1 VENGQGGLLNLLLLK
16 IYQEKSKFI
25 CVWLS
30 WVILAVLFFPIAT
43 SASDSEH
50 VVISPVSVL
59 GEIPV
64 PEQQMLFNRF
74 REQINQHYSLV
85 SYQVLE
91 MIADQ
96 EESID
101 IENCKSSKCAQKIKN
116 FINRIRWQF
125 KTDDLFLFGL
135 VKIETETQLS
145 LKLSSLS
152 SPEVTQIIVTRT
164 CHDCGI
170 AALMGEVDKLVQMM
184 LQKIVELKFI
194 YPEEKVASPEDIFP
208 KVTDEK
214 PEEKIASP
222 GDISPKVTDE
232 KPEEK
237 IASPGDISPKAT
249 DEKLDLT
256 PEPPPP
262 DPYTL
267 ARDAYNQ
274 QIGKL
279 LVNVT
284 YSLQVFRSGM
294 FVKLEVTI
302 DQEGNVVNQK
312 IIKSS
317 GSNDFD
323 QTAILN
329 VQEIE
334 FDPLPEVMKKF
345 GNYVVIL
352 QIQNSR

>member
-1 VENGQGGLLNLLLLK
+1 MKLLLLK
-16 IYQEKSKFI
+16 IYKGKSKFSCI
-25 CVWLS
+25 WLS
-30 WVILAVLFFPIAT
+30 WVIFAVLLFPIKI
-43 SASDSEH
+43 SASDSEN
-50 VVISPVSVL
+50 VVISPISVL

-91 MIADQ
+91 MIAEQDD
-96 EESID
+96 SLD
-101 IENCKSSKCAQKIKN
+101 IENCKSSNCARKVKN

-135 VKIETETQLS
+135 VKSETETQMS

-152 SPEVTQIIVTRT
+152 APEVTQIIVTRT

-170 AALMGEVDKLVQMM
+170 GALMDEVDRLVQRM
-184 LQKIVELKFI
+184 LQKIVEQKFI
-194 YPEEKVASPEDIFP
+194 YPEEKIASPGDIPP
-208 KVTDEK
+208 KATDEK

-222 GDISPKVTDE
+222 GDIP
-232 KPEEK
+232 
-237 IASPGDISPKAT
+237 PKAT
-249 DEKLDLT
+249 DEKSELT

-294 FVKLEVTI
+294 YVKLEVSI

-317 GSNDFD
+317 GSQDFD

-329 VQEIE
+329 VQEIQ

>member
-1 VENGQGGLLNLLLLK
+1 MKLLLLK
-16 IYQEKSKFI
+16 IYKGKSKFTCI
-25 CVWLS
+25 WLS
-30 WVILAVLFFPIAT
+30 WVIIAVLLFPIKI
-43 SASDSEH
+43 SASDSEP
-50 VVISPVSVL
+50 VVISPISVL

-91 MIADQ
+91 MIAEQ

-101 IENCKSSKCAQKIKN
+101 IENCKSGNCAQKVKN

-135 VKIETETQLS
+135 VKSETETQLS
-145 LKLSSLS
+145 LKYSSLS
-152 SPEVTQIIVTRT
+152 APEVTQIIVTRT

-170 AALMGEVDKLVQMM
+170 GALMDEVDKLVQRM
-184 LQKIVELKFI
+184 LQKIVEQKFI
-194 YPEEKVASPEDIFP
+194 YPEEKVASPGDIPP
-208 KVTDEK
+208 KATDEK

-222 GDISPKVTDE
+222 GDIP
-232 KPEEK
+232 
-237 IASPGDISPKAT
+237 PKAT
-249 DEKLDLT
+249 DEKPDLS

>member
-1 VENGQGGLLNLLLLK
+1 MKLLLLK
-16 IYQEKSKFI
+16 IYKGKSKFSCI
-25 CVWLS
+25 WLS
-30 WVILAVLFFPIAT
+30 WVIFAVLLFPIKI
-43 SASDSEH
+43 SASDSEN
-50 VVISPVSVL
+50 VVISPISVL

-91 MIADQ
+91 MIAEQDD
-96 EESID
+96 SLD
-101 IENCKSSKCAQKIKN
+101 IENCKSSNCARKVKN

-135 VKIETETQLS
+135 VKSETETQLS

-152 SPEVTQIIVTRT
+152 APEVTQIIVTRT

-170 AALMGEVDKLVQMM
+170 GALMDEVDRLVQRM
-184 LQKIVELKFI
+184 LQKIVEQKFI
-194 YPEEKVASPEDIFP
+194 YPEEKIASPGDIPP
-208 KVTDEK
+208 KATDEK

-222 GDISPKVTDE
+222 GDIPPKATDE

-237 IASPGDISPKAT
+237 IASPGDIPPKAT
-249 DEKLDLT
+249 DEKSELT

-294 FVKLEVTI
+294 YVKLEVSI

-317 GSNDFD
+317 GSQDFD

-329 VQEIE
+329 VQEIQ

-352 QIQNSR
+352 QIQNYR

>member
-1 VENGQGGLLNLLLLK
+1 MNLLLLK
-16 IYQEKSKFI
+16 IYQGKSKFI
-25 CVWLS
+25 CIWLS
-30 WVILAVLFFPIAT
+30 WVILAVLFFPIT
-43 SASDSEH
+43 ISASDSER
-50 VVISPVSVL
+50 VVISPISVL

-91 MIADQ
+91 MIAEQ

-101 IENCKSSKCAQKIKN
+101 IENCKSGNCAQKVKN

-135 VKIETETQLS
+135 VKSETETQLS
-145 LKLSSLS
+145 LKYSSLS
-152 SPEVTQIIVTRT
+152 APEVTQIIVTRT

-170 AALMGEVDKLVQMM
+170 AALMDEVDKLVQRM
-184 LQKIVELKFI
+184 LQKIVEQKFI
-194 YPEEKVASPEDIFP
+194 YPEEKVASPGGIPP
-208 KVTDEK
+208 KATDEK

-222 GDISPKVTDE
+222 GDIP
-232 KPEEK
+232 
-237 IASPGDISPKAT
+237 PKAT
-249 DEKLDLT
+249 DEKPDLT

-294 FVKLEVTI
+294 YVKLEVSI
-302 DQEGNVVNQK
+302 DQEGNIVNHK

-317 GSNDFD
+317 GSQDFD

-329 VQEIE
+329 VQEMQ

>member
-1 VENGQGGLLNLLLLK
+1 MLNLLMLK
-16 IYQEKSKFI
+16 IYQGKSKFSCI
-25 CVWLS
+25 WLF
-30 WVILAVLFFPIAT
+30 WVIFAVLLFPIKI
-43 SASDSEH
+43 SALVSEN
-50 VVISPVSVL
+50 VVISPISVL
-59 GEIPV
+59 GEISV
-64 PEQQMLFNRF
+64 PEQQMLYNRF

-85 SYQVLE
+85 SYKVLE
-91 MIADQ
+91 MIAEQ
-96 EESID
+96 EDSID
-101 IENCKSSKCAQKIKN
+101 IENCKSSNCARKVKN

-135 VKIETETQLS
+135 VKSETETQLS

-152 SPEVTQIIVTRT
+152 APEVTQIIVTRT

-170 AALMGEVDKLVQMM
+170 GALMDEVDRLVQRM
-184 LQKIVELKFI
+184 LQKIVEQKFI
-194 YPEEKVASPEDIFP
+194 Y
-208 KVTDEK
+208 

-222 GDISPKVTDE
+222 GDIPPKKTDE
-232 KPEEK
+232 KP
-237 IASPGDISPKAT
+237 
-249 DEKLDLT
+249 DLT
-256 PEPPPP
+256 PVPPPP

-294 FVKLEVTI
+294 YVKLEVRI
-302 DQEGNVVNQK
+302 DQEGNIVNQK

-317 GSNDFD
+317 GSPDFD

-329 VQEIE
+329 VQEIQ

>member
-1 VENGQGGLLNLLLLK
+1 MKLLLLK
-16 IYQEKSKFI
+16 IYKGKSKFSCI
-25 CVWLS
+25 WLS
-30 WVILAVLFFPIAT
+30 CVIFAVLLFPIKIN
-43 SASDSEH
+43 ASDSEN
-50 VVISPVSVL
+50 VVISPISVL
-59 GEIPV
+59 GEISV

-91 MIADQ
+91 MIAEQDD
-96 EESID
+96 SLD
-101 IENCKSSKCAQKIKN
+101 IENCKSSNCARKVKN

-135 VKIETETQLS
+135 VKSETETQLN

-152 SPEVTQIIVTRT
+152 APEVTQIIVTRT

-170 AALMGEVDKLVQMM
+170 GALMDEVDRLVQRM
-184 LQKIVELKFI
+184 LQKIVEQKFI
-194 YPEEKVASPEDIFP
+194 Y
-208 KVTDEK
+208 

-222 GDISPKVTDE
+222 GDIPPKETDE
-232 KPEEK
+232 KSE
-237 IASPGDISPKAT
+237 
-249 DEKLDLT
+249 LT

-294 FVKLEVTI
+294 YVKLEVSI

-317 GSNDFD
+317 GSPDFD
-323 QTAILN
+323 QTAIIN
-329 VQEIE
+329 VQEIQ

>member
-1 VENGQGGLLNLLLLK
+1 MKLLLLK
-16 IYQEKSKFI
+16 IYKGKSKFSCI
-25 CVWLS
+25 WLS
-30 WVILAVLFFPIAT
+30 WLIFAVLLFPIKI
-43 SASDSEH
+43 SASDSEN
-50 VVISPVSVL
+50 VVISPISVL

-91 MIADQ
+91 MIAEQDD
-96 EESID
+96 SLD
-101 IENCKSSKCAQKIKN
+101 IENCKSSNCARKVKN

-135 VKIETETQLS
+135 VKSETETQLS

-152 SPEVTQIIVTRT
+152 APEVTQIIVTRT

-170 AALMGEVDKLVQMM
+170 GALMDEVDRLVQRM
-184 LQKIVELKFI
+184 LQKIVEQKFI
-194 YPEEKVASPEDIFP
+194 YPEEKIASPGDIPP
-208 KVTDEK
+208 KATDEK

-222 GDISPKVTDE
+222 GDIP
-232 KPEEK
+232 
-237 IASPGDISPKAT
+237 PKAT
-249 DEKLDLT
+249 DEKSELT

-294 FVKLEVTI
+294 YVKLEVSI

-317 GSNDFD
+317 GSQDFD

-329 VQEIE
+329 VQEIQ

>member
-1 VENGQGGLLNLLLLK
+1 
-16 IYQEKSKFI
+16 
-25 CVWLS
+25 
-30 WVILAVLFFPIAT
+30 
-43 SASDSEH
+43 
-50 VVISPVSVL
+50 VVISPISVL

-101 IENCKSSKCAQKIKN
+101 IENCKSSNCTQKVKN

-135 VKIETETQLS
+135 VMSETETQLS

-152 SPEVTQIIVTRT
+152 APEVTQIIVTRN

-170 AALMGEVDKLVQMM
+170 AALMDEVDKLVNRM
-184 LQKIVELKFI
+184 LQKIVEQKFI
-194 YPEEKVASPEDIFP
+194 YSED
-208 KVTDEK
+208 
-214 PEEKIASP
+214 KIASP
-222 GDISPKVTDE
+222 GDIPPKATDE
-232 KPEEK
+232 KTEDK
-237 IASPGDISPKAT
+237 IASPGDIPPKAT

-256 PEPPPP
+256 PELPPP

-294 FVKLEVTI
+294 FVKLEVNI

>member
-1 VENGQGGLLNLLLLK
+1 MLQK
-16 IYQEKSKFI
+16 INKIKRNSACI
-25 CVWLS
+25 WLS
-30 WVILAVLFFPIAT
+30 WAILALLLFPLKNR
-43 SASDSEH
+43 ASDSVR
-50 VVISPVSVL
+50 VVISPMTVL
-59 GEIPV
+59 GEIPF

-91 MIADQ
+91 MITDQ

-101 IENCKSSKCAQKIKN
+101 IENCKNSNCARQIKN
-116 FINRIRWQF
+116 FINRISWQF
-125 KTDDLFLFGL
+125 KIDDFFLFGL
-135 VKIETETQLS
+135 VKSEKTTQLT

-152 SPEVTQIIVTRT
+152 APEVTQKIVTRT
-164 CHDCGI
+164 CHECGI
-170 AALMGEVDKLVQMM
+170 EALIPEVDKLVNRM
-184 LQKIVELKFI
+184 LQKIVENKDI
-194 YPEEKVASPEDIFP
+194 YPEEKVASPEDNLP
-208 KVTDEK
+208 KTIKDK
-214 PEEKIASP
+214 PEEKVASP
-222 GDISPKVTDE
+222 EDNLPKTIKD

-237 IASPGDISPKAT
+237 FTSPEDILPEVT
-249 DEKLDLT
+249 EEKLDPN

-262 DPYTL
+262 DLYNL

-279 LVNVT
+279 LINVT
-284 YSLQVFRSGM
+284 YTLQVFRSGM

-302 DQEGNVVNQK
+302 DQEGNVINHK

-317 GSNDFD
+317 GSQDFD

-329 VQEIE
+329 VQDIQ
-334 FDPLPEVMKKF
+334 FDPLPEAMKKF

>member
-1 VENGQGGLLNLLLLK
+1 MKLLLLK
-16 IYQEKSKFI
+16 IYKGKSKFSCI
-25 CVWLS
+25 WLS
-30 WVILAVLFFPIAT
+30 WVIFAALLFPIKI
-43 SASDSEH
+43 SALDSEN
-50 VVISPVSVL
+50 VVISPISVL

-91 MIADQ
+91 MIAEQDD
-96 EESID
+96 SLD
-101 IENCKSSKCAQKIKN
+101 IENCKSSSCARKVKN

-135 VKIETETQLS
+135 VKSETETQLS

-152 SPEVTQIIVTRT
+152 APEVTQIIVTRT

-170 AALMGEVDKLVQMM
+170 GALMDEVDRLVQRM
-184 LQKIVELKFI
+184 LQKIVEQKFI
-194 YPEEKVASPEDIFP
+194 Y
-208 KVTDEK
+208 

-222 GDISPKVTDE
+222 GDIPTKAADE
-232 KPEEK
+232 KAEEK
-237 IASPGDISPKAT
+237 VASPGDIPPKAT
-249 DEKLDLT
+249 DEKSELT

-294 FVKLEVTI
+294 YVKLEVSI

-317 GSNDFD
+317 GSQDFD

-329 VQEIE
+329 VQEIQ

-352 QIQNSR
+352 QIQNYR

>member
-1 VENGQGGLLNLLLLK
+1 MKLLLLK
-16 IYQEKSKFI
+16 IYKGKSKFSCI
-25 CVWLS
+25 WLS
-30 WVILAVLFFPIAT
+30 WVIFAVLLFPIKI
-43 SASDSEH
+43 SALDSER
-50 VVISPVSVL
+50 VVISPISVL

-91 MIADQ
+91 MIAEQDD
-96 EESID
+96 SLD
-101 IENCKSSKCAQKIKN
+101 IENCKSSNCARKVKN

-135 VKIETETQLS
+135 VKSETETQLS

-152 SPEVTQIIVTRT
+152 APEVTQIIVTRT

-170 AALMGEVDKLVQMM
+170 GALMDEVDRLVQRM
-184 LQKIVELKFI
+184 LQKIVEQKFI
-194 YPEEKVASPEDIFP
+194 Y
-208 KVTDEK
+208 

-222 GDISPKVTDE
+222 GDIPPKATDE

-237 IASPGDISPKAT
+237 IAPPRDIPPTAT
-249 DEKLDLT
+249 DEKSKLT

-294 FVKLEVTI
+294 YVKLEVSI

-317 GSNDFD
+317 GSQDFD
-323 QTAILN
+323 QTAIIN
-329 VQEIE
+329 VQEIQ

>member
-1 VENGQGGLLNLLLLK
+1 LKLLLLK
-16 IYQEKSKFI
+16 IYKGKSKFSCI
-25 CVWLS
+25 WLS
-30 WVILAVLFFPIAT
+30 WVIFAVLLFPIKI
-43 SASDSEH
+43 SASDSEN
-50 VVISPVSVL
+50 VVISPISVL

-91 MIADQ
+91 MIAEQDD
-96 EESID
+96 SLD
-101 IENCKSSKCAQKIKN
+101 IENCKSSNCARKVKN

-135 VKIETETQLS
+135 VKSETETQLS

-152 SPEVTQIIVTRT
+152 APEVTQIIVTRT

-170 AALMGEVDKLVQMM
+170 GALMDEVDRLVQRM
-184 LQKIVELKFI
+184 LQKIVEQKFI
-194 YPEEKVASPEDIFP
+194 YPEEKIASPGDIPP
-208 KVTDEK
+208 KATDEK

-222 GDISPKVTDE
+222 GDIP
-232 KPEEK
+232 
-237 IASPGDISPKAT
+237 PKAT
-249 DEKLDLT
+249 DEKSELT

-294 FVKLEVTI
+294 YVKLEVSI

-317 GSNDFD
+317 GSQDFD

-329 VQEIE
+329 VQEIQ

-352 QIQNSR
+352 QIQNYR

>member
-1 VENGQGGLLNLLLLK
+1 MKLLLYK
-16 IYQEKSKFI
+16 NYKGKSKFSCI
-25 CVWLS
+25 
-30 WVILAVLFFPIAT
+30 WVSLLIFNVLLFPIKI
-43 SASDSEH
+43 SASDSER
-50 VVISPVSVL
+50 VIISPISVL
-59 GEIPV
+59 GKIPV

-91 MIADQ
+91 MIAEQ
-96 EESID
+96 EENID
-101 IENCKSSKCAQKIKN
+101 IENCKSNNCAQKVKK

-125 KTDDLFLFGL
+125 KTDDFFLFGL
-135 VKIETETQLS
+135 VKSEKETQLS
-145 LKLSSLS
+145 LKLSSLLA
-152 SPEVTQIIVTRT
+152 PEVTQIIVTRT
-164 CHDCGI
+164 CYDCGI
-170 AALMGEVDKLVQMM
+170 AALMDAVDRLVQRM
-184 LQKIVELKFI
+184 LQKIVKQEFI
-194 YPEEKVASPEDIFP
+194 YPEEKVASPGDIP
-208 KVTDEK
+208 SKATDEK
-214 PEEKIASP
+214 PEEKVASP
-222 GDISPKVTDE
+222 GDIP
-232 KPEEK
+232 
-237 IASPGDISPKAT
+237 PKAT
-249 DEKLDLT
+249 EEKADLT

-329 VQEIE
+329 VQEIQ

>member
-1 VENGQGGLLNLLLLK
+1 MKLLLQK
-16 IYQEKSKFI
+16 IYKEKNKFTCI
-25 CVWLS
+25 WLS
-30 WVILAVLFFPIAT
+30 CVIFTVLLIPIKI
-43 SASDSEH
+43 SGSDIEN
-50 VVISPVSVL
+50 VVISPISVV
-59 GEIPV
+59 GEIPI

-74 REQINQHYSLV
+74 REQINQYYTLV

-91 MIADQ
+91 MIAEQ

-101 IENCKSSKCAQKIKN
+101 IENCKSRNCAIKVNN

-125 KTDDLFLFGL
+125 KTDDLLLFGL
-135 VKIETETQLS
+135 VKSETETQLS

-152 SPEVTQIIVTRT
+152 VPEVTQIIVTRT
-164 CHDCGI
+164 CHDCAI
-170 AALMGEVDKLVQMM
+170 AALMDEVDKLVQKM
-184 LQKIVELKFI
+184 LQKIVEKKFI
-194 YPEEKVASPEDIFP
+194 YPEEKVASPGDIPP
-208 KVTDEK
+208 KATDEK
-214 PEEKIASP
+214 TEEKIASP
-222 GDISPKVTDE
+222 EDIPPKTTDE
-232 KPEEK
+232 KP
-237 IASPGDISPKAT
+237 
-249 DEKLDLT
+249 DLT
-256 PEPPPP
+256 PEPPPQ

>member
-1 VENGQGGLLNLLLLK
+1 MQQK
-16 IYQEKSKFI
+16 IYKVKNKLIYI
-25 CVWLS
+25 CLS
-30 WVILAVLFFPIAT
+30 WVIFSVILFPLKIRALDLE
-43 SASDSEH
+43 S
-50 VVISPVSVL
+50 VVISPISVV
-59 GEIPV
+59 GKIPN
-64 PEQQMLFNRF
+64 PEQKMLFNRF
-74 REQINQHYSLV
+74 REQINQHYSLI

-91 MIADQ
+91 MIAEQ

-101 IENCKSSKCAQKIKN
+101 IEECKSSNCARKLKN

-135 VKIETETQLS
+135 VKSEKETQLT

-152 SPEVTQIIVTRT
+152 TPELTQIIVTRT

-170 AALMGEVDKLVQMM
+170 AALMDEVDKLVKRM
-184 LQKIVELKFI
+184 LQKIVKQKFI
-194 YPEEKVASPEDIFP
+194 YREEKVATPGDILPKTIEEKPEEKVASP
-208 KVTDEK
+208 
-214 PEEKIASP
+214 
-222 GDISPKVTDE
+222 GDILPKTI
-232 KPEEK
+232 EEQ
-237 IASPGDISPKAT
+237 PDP
-249 DEKLDLT
+249 T
-256 PEPPPP
+256 PEPPTP

-274 QIGKL
+274 QIGRL

-284 YSLQVFRSGM
+284 YTLQVFRSGM
-294 FVKLEVTI
+294 FVKLEVNI

-317 GSNDFD
+317 GSQDFD

-329 VQEIE
+329 VKEIQ
-334 FDPLPEVMKKF
+334 FDPLPDAMKKF

>member
-1 VENGQGGLLNLLLLK
+1 MNHLLLT
-16 IYQEKSKFI
+16 IYQGKSKFI
-25 CVWLS
+25 YIWLY
-30 WVILAVLFFPIAT
+30 WVILAVLFFPVII
-43 SASDSEH
+43 SASDSER
-50 VVISPVSVL
+50 VVISPISVI

-91 MIADQ
+91 MIAEQ

-101 IENCKSSKCAQKIKN
+101 IEKCKSINCAQKVKN
-116 FINRIRWQF
+116 FINRIRWQC
-125 KTDDLFLFGL
+125 KTEDLLLFGL
-135 VKIETETQLS
+135 VKSETETQLS
-145 LKLSSLS
+145 LKLSTLS
-152 SPEVTQIIVTRT
+152 APEITQIIVTRT
-164 CHDCGI
+164 CQDCRI
-170 AALMGEVDKLVQMM
+170 PALLHEVDKLVQRM
-184 LQKIVELKFI
+184 LQKIVEQKFI
-194 YPEEKVASPEDIFP
+194 YSEEE
-208 KVTDEK
+208 
-214 PEEKIASP
+214 IASP
-222 GDISPKVTDE
+222 GDIP
-232 KPEEK
+232 
-237 IASPGDISPKAT
+237 AKAT
-249 DEKLDLT
+249 DEKPDIT
-256 PEPPPP
+256 PKPPPP

-284 YSLQVFRSGM
+284 YALQVFRSGM
-294 FVKLEVTI
+294 FVKIEVNI

>member
-1 VENGQGGLLNLLLLK
+1 MLQK
-16 IYQEKSKFI
+16 INKIKRNFTYI
-25 CVWLS
+25 WLS
-30 WVILAVLFFPIAT
+30 WTILVLVLFPLKNK
-43 SASDSEH
+43 ASDSER
-50 VVISPVSVL
+50 VVISPMTVF

-64 PEQQMLFNRF
+64 LEQKMLFNRF

-91 MIADQ
+91 MITDQ
-96 EESID
+96 EENID
-101 IENCKSSKCAQKIKN
+101 IENCKNSNCALRKKN
-116 FINRIRWQF
+116 FISRINWQF

-135 VKIETETQLS
+135 VKGEKATQLT

-152 SPEVTQIIVTRT
+152 APEVTQKIVTRT
-164 CHDCGI
+164 CHDCRI
-170 AALMGEVDKLVQMM
+170 SALMDEVDELVKRMM
-184 LQKIVELKFI
+184 QKIVEKKII
-194 YPEEKVASPEDIFP
+194 YPDEKVATPEDNFPKTIKEKAEEKVASPEDMLP
-208 KVTDEK
+208 EVN
-214 PEEKIASP
+214 EEKTNPIP
-222 GDISPKVTDE
+222 V
-232 KPEEK
+232 
-237 IASPGDISPKAT
+237 
-249 DEKLDLT
+249 
-256 PEPPPP
+256 PPPP
-262 DPYTL
+262 DPYNL

-302 DQEGNVVNQK
+302 DQEGDVVNQK

-317 GSNDFD
+317 GSQDFD

-329 VQEIE
+329 VQDIQ
-334 FDPLPEVMKKF
+334 FDPLPEEMKKF